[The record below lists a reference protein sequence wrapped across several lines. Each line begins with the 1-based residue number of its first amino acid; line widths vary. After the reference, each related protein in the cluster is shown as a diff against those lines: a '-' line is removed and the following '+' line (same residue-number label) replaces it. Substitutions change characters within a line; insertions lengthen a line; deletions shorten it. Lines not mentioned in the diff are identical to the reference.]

1 VTPDLDDATKT
12 PDLPRSQILKTKSE
26 NITTEDKICS
36 AIQGIDYYNED
47 GVINEVYISTKW
59 VDMKDY

>member
-1 VTPDLDDATKT
+1 MTPDLDDATKT
-12 PDLPRSQILKTKSE
+12 PDLPRSQILKTSS
-26 NITTEDKICS
+26 IIMDTETKVCS

-59 VDMKDY
+59 VEAKKY